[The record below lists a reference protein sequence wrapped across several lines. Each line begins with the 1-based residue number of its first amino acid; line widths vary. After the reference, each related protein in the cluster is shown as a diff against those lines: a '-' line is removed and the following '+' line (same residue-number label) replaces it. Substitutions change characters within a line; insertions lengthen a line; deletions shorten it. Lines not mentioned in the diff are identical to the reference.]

1 MIEYQRELIKV
12 LDETLIE
19 AKKSCYN
26 ELGLP
31 DPYCVGLYNGIEMV
45 RSLVAEENPKY
56 IGEEEDEKE
65 CQK

>member
-31 DPYCVGLYNGIEMV
+31 DPYSVGLYNGVMLV
-45 RSLVAEENPKY
+45 RSLVAEEDPKY
-56 IGEEEDEKE
+56 LGEEDEEE
-65 CQK
+65 CPK

>member
-1 MIEYQRELIKV
+1 MIEYQRELINV
-12 LDETLIE
+12 LNKTLIE

-45 RSLVAEENPKY
+45 RSLIAEEDPKY
-56 IGEEEDEKE
+56 LGEEDEKE

>member
-1 MIEYQRELIKV
+1 MIEYQRELINV
-12 LDETLIE
+12 LNKTLIE

-26 ELGLP
+26 ELELP

-45 RSLVAEENPKY
+45 RSLIAEEDPKY
-56 IGEEEDEKE
+56 LGEEDEKE